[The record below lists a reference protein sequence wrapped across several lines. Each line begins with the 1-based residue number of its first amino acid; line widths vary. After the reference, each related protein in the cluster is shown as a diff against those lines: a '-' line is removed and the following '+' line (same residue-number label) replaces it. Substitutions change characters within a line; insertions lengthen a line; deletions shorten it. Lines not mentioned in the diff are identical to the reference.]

1 MMRGNGWGGRNL
13 GPGLALAALLSLGA
27 CGAPRTDLEPGVPPA
42 GAGRQEAPAPLV
54 APPPYAERGA
64 PSQDPESAL
73 QDLLRIRGRD
83 GILLLRKAN
92 RVQHVRV
99 LEHSEGGLEPG
110 GRYGFQGLVSVDGR
124 RRYARFLFG
133 GSGAGGTQIQRI
145 LVLTHH
151 TQTPYTWSDKDAL
164 WVAGQEVPLPP

>member
-1 MMRGNGWGGRNL
+1 VMRGNRWGVRNL
-13 GPGLALAALLSLGA
+13 GPGLALAALLGLGA
-27 CGAPRTDLEPGVPPA
+27 CGTPPTDLEPGVPPA

-73 QDLLRIRGRD
+73 QDMLRLRGRD
-83 GILLLRKAN
+83 GILLLRRGD
-92 RVQHVRV
+92 RVQQVRV

-110 GRYGFQGLVSVDGR
+110 GGYGFQGRITVDGR

-133 GSGAGGTQIQRI
+133 GAGTGDPKVQRI

-151 TQTPYTWSDKDAL
+151 TQTPYTWSDEEGL
-164 WVAGQEVPLPP
+164 WVAGQEAPLPP